1 MAYNVYDELQKL
13 EITDSSPHIQCC
25 GRKPRSSS
33 ILLLSL
39 IYSKTLVAVNRM
51 HPFSL
56 CCKLIYSVNE
66 YLPRKSIAIFNSD
79 TTIWIA
85 MKLMHI
91 SKRKWLVFNV
101 ELVLIRTL
109 QGSTM
114 FSGLTQHLANVP
126 LALIELI
133 IQSFRSC
140 KYNMETKY

>member
-1 MAYNVYDELQKL
+1 MYMMSCRNSRLL
-13 EITDSSPHIQCC
+13 IQVPTFTVA
-25 GRKPRSSS
+25 GKKHNRALL
-33 ILLLSL
+33 LLLSL
-39 IYSKTLVAVNRM
+39 IYSQTLVAVNRM
-51 HPFSL
+51 HPYSL